1 MILVGGSTRIPAVQN
16 LARETDPGRC
26 FGPKTSVKYVDQEFG
41 VVKNH
46 SVMGY
51 YMIHIYDH
59 LMGHIY
65 IYIYMMYIYI
75 SVWHIFYTVTNLI

>member
-75 SVWHIFYTVTNLI
+75 YLCGIYFIL